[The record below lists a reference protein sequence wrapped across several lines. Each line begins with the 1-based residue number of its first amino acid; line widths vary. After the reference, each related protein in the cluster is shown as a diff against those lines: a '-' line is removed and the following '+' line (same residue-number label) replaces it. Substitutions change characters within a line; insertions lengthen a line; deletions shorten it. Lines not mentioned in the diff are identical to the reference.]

1 MEMLYKDP
9 AGFKL
14 TSFSRFSHCELQW
27 TTQFLHTGSKHD
39 SMSLSNHP
47 LTSVTFVLLVAGVA
61 VAVTTLHSFRGCA
74 VRDFSFVAQ
83 KPGCKSLRIHTE
95 ACWGR
100 CHTWERPVPEPPF
113 IQRHHRV
120 CTYSRWHH
128 MTSRLP
134 GCLPGISPLYH
145 YPQALQCECNAC
157 SSHYTECEAF

>member
-1 MEMLYKDP
+1 
-9 AGFKL
+9 
-14 TSFSRFSHCELQW
+14 
-27 TTQFLHTGSKHD
+27 
-39 SMSLSNHP
+39 MSLSSHP

-100 CHTWERPVPEPPF
+100 CHTWERPVPDPPF

-120 CTYSRWHH
+120 CTYSRWRH